1 MWIALTIILGILL
14 LIAIGN
20 NTVLR
25 QELDALK
32 YTNVYLFSKFVRES
46 DIEDI
51 EREIERAKKQFKQ
64 WR

>member
-1 MWIALTIILGILL
+1 MWIALTIIFGILL

-51 EREIERAKKQFKQ
+51 
-64 WR
+64 

>member
-1 MWIALTIILGILL
+1 MWIALTIIFGILL

-25 QELDALK
+25 QELDAQR
-32 YTNVYLFSKFVRES
+32 YTNVYLFTKYVRNC

-51 EREIERAKKQFKQ
+51 ERESERAKKHFK
-64 WR
+64 

>member
-25 QELDALK
+25 QELDAQR
-32 YTNVYLFSKFVRES
+32 YTNVYLFTKYVR
-46 DIEDI
+46 DCDMDNIKQ
-51 EREIERAKKQFKQ
+51 EIERAKKHFK
-64 WR
+64 

>member
-25 QELDALK
+25 QELDAQR
-32 YTNVYLFSKFVRES
+32 YTNGYLFTKNVRDC
-46 DIEDI
+46 DIEDV
-51 EREIERAKKQFKQ
+51 EFEIQRAKKHFK
-64 WR
+64 

>member
-1 MWIALTIILGILL
+1 MWIALTIIFGILL

-32 YTNVYLFSKFVRES
+32 YTNVYLFSKFVREN

-51 EREIERAKKQFKQ
+51 EREIERAKKQFK
-64 WR
+64 

>member
-14 LIAIGN
+14 LRAIGN

-51 EREIERAKKQFKQ
+51 EREIERAKKQFK
-64 WR
+64 